1 MEIPKYFIAQ
11 ILRHYRLLV
20 ENATFPPTDHKMR
33 DTLRIARKEIARLD
47 EMITRHTK
55 QHEDD

>member
-33 DTLRIARKEIARLD
+33 DTLRIARKEIARL
-47 EMITRHTK
+47 EKILN
-55 QHEDD
+55 HENE